1 MGPGVPVGAPC
12 RSPGIAAETAHAK
25 GSRRS
30 TGLAA
35 GRGAGTGRDSRSGC
49 HARSRAKKVPVKNQS
64 VLAVSRR
71 VVASRRMIATAGT
84 SLLLV
89 AGLLLTGATPA
100 AAAPPATVSGQ
111 ACLPGEGVTVAVD
124 FAPGSDEVR
133 VGCAIGAQASM
144 AAAGAAAG
152 FTFAPTTGFL
162 TTIDTV
168 FVDDKVGYWSVYVN
182 TADGAP
188 NGALTSAWSFAT
200 TGIDGG
206 PLAPDTVLLFD
217 LVPDFTAT
225 QEDPRI
231 TPVELGASATESPA
245 APTSPSILATPPEP
259 PTPDSSAGSAASGSA
274 SDRSSG
280 EIASSP
286 VSSAGAS
293 TPASD
298 QDTSSGTTV
307 WLTVAALIALAA
319 LGAAAVVIARR
330 RRSAG

>member
-1 MGPGVPVGAPC
+1 M
-12 RSPGIAAETAHAK
+12 
-25 GSRRS
+25 
-30 TGLAA
+30 
-35 GRGAGTGRDSRSGC
+35 
-49 HARSRAKKVPVKNQS
+49 KNQS

-71 VVASRRMIATAGT
+71 VLASRRMIATAGT
-84 SLLLV
+84 SLLLA
-89 AGLLLTGATPA
+89 AGLLLTGATSAA

-133 VGCAIGAQASM
+133 VGCAIGAQTNM

-188 NGALTSAWSFAT
+188 NGALTSTWSFAT

-206 PLAPDTVLLFD
+206 PLAIDTVLLFD
-217 LVPDFTAT
+217 LVPDFNAT
-225 QEDPRI
+225 PEDPRI
-231 TPVELGASATESPA
+231 TPVELGATATESPA
-245 APTSPSILATPPEP
+245 APTSPSSLAPPAES
-259 PTPDSSAGSAASGSA
+259 PTPDSSAGSAASGST
-274 SDRSSG
+274 SDRSGG
-280 EIASSP
+280 EFAGSP